1 MESLFCTHFE
11 LSDIIVALATPVIF
25 FLGQVYFFKPRIE
38 IRKPIK
44 KNDYFKIPVINKTW
58 FGFKLVEVKASL
70 HIVDNPELVGS
81 SRGITLIQDTPIV
94 IYNND
99 EFVFKNKGESAIFIQ
114 SALDMDKALLFRIT
128 LKHPLFGRSIFK
140 QMYFSKKDITID

>member
-1 MESLFCTHFE
+1 MGSLLCIHFE
-11 LSDIIVALATPVIF
+11 LSEIIVALTTPVIF

-38 IRKPIK
+38 IGKPIK
-44 KNDYFKIPVINKTW
+44 KGDYFRIPVINKTW

-70 HIVDNPELVGS
+70 HVTDNKEIIGS
-81 SRGITLIQDTPIV
+81 SLIVPLIQDTPIV

-99 EFVFKNKGESAIFIQ
+99 EFVFKNTSDAAIFIQ
-114 SALDMDKALLFRIT
+114 NALDSDRALLFRIT